1 MRRNALS
8 KDGRRRVHGIF
19 LKKVTSGHAQ
29 FVAGF
34 RNEDEIAS
42 SNFEEQVEEICLAES
57 GGPGLGSVR
66 QSLFV
71 LEPISQIGNGCVAR
85 DLALQEGQYPSWIF
99 DRRAT
104 PLQRQRLAT
113 RRAKRWRP
121 AGGVAPQSQNAAA
134 MLRRRA
140 LPAGRQRLAHSFPT
154 CEMGSN

>member
-19 LKKVTSGHAQ
+19 LKKVTSGHTQ

-34 RNEDEIAS
+34 RNENEIAS

-71 LEPISQIGNGCVAR
+71 LIDPG
-85 DLALQEGQYPSWIF
+85 
-99 DRRAT
+99 
-104 PLQRQRLAT
+104 
-113 RRAKRWRP
+113 
-121 AGGVAPQSQNAAA
+121 
-134 MLRRRA
+134 
-140 LPAGRQRLAHSFPT
+140 
-154 CEMGSN
+154 

>member
-1 MRRNALS
+1 
-8 KDGRRRVHGIF
+8 
-19 LKKVTSGHAQ
+19 
-29 FVAGF
+29 VAGF
-34 RNEDEIAS
+34 RNENEIAS

-85 DLALQEGQYPSWIF
+85 DLALQEGHILHGSLTDEQ
-99 DRRAT
+99 RRCS
-104 PLQRQRLAT
+104 
-113 RRAKRWRP
+113 AKDWQP
-121 AGGVAPQSQNAAA
+121 GGLSAGGVAPQSQNAAA